1 MIEISPELYADFVDC
16 STRMTITKTYISN
29 TKNID
34 KNTLRIILGQEPI
47 KEENNND

>member
-16 STRMTITKTYISN
+16 STRLTIVKTYVSN
-29 TKNID
+29 AKFVEKSI
-34 KNTLRIILGQEPI
+34 LRIILGQEPL